1 MRHKKCSAAALL
13 LTAALMLSAVFGG
26 TVPARANVKEI
37 QDPRVT
43 SATVNPAAPG
53 VGSPFDVDLTFTQT
67 FDTGNTNSDSS
78 DIYTA
83 LSNNNIYAVF
93 DVGAETGSVSVSKSD
108 FSAKIETPDDDD
120 ESYPEGTGIV
130 TYHLYLPQRYLK
142 RMGSG
147 YGVLKFKITYCTD
160 AKGNDVVTYDNNDR
174 TKVPTYTVE
183 YLVFSKL
190 DSSSETENQG
200 QLTVSSYKLDH
211 SPVRE
216 GETFGLTLTV
226 KNTGSV
232 ACDNV
237 LSVLDLSGA
246 EGVSIRGE
254 TDTKT
259 LGNLSPGAAAT
270 VSYPLACL
278 AKMETGSYPVG
289 ISLSADDTDKSA
301 SKIYLP
307 ITGTKTGKD
316 DTGEVGDSKPQLII
330 ESYDFGG
337 KAVTGGQEFNLS
349 MNVRNTGSIPID
361 NCKMTVGSDTGDSD
375 SDKAPTT
382 GSIFTPSQSSNT
394 FFIKT
399 LGAGATVKK
408 EIALLPKADAAP
420 NSYGVI
426 VNFSYDA
433 VVDGKRQTLT
443 SQETITIPLSQPI
456 RFEIGEPALSNPFFA
471 GEAGQIS
478 VDYVNKGKSKVYNV
492 SVELAGNFDTE
503 EGTQYIG
510 NLDSGSSDTFQAA
523 LTPQKEGALSGTATF
538 SYEDASGKVTTVVR
552 EFSTEVQAAEA
563 PAMGGP
569 DGMNPEGKPGAGPQN
584 GGPGWKLWAGIAA
597 GVVVIIAGTVVFL
610 KKRKAKKLRL
620 LEETDDYDDEP
631 GGGA

>member
-1 MRHKKCSAAALL
+1 MRHKKSR
-13 LTAALMLSAVFGG
+13 TAALFLAASLAFSAAFGAAA
-26 TVPARANVKEI
+26 PARANVKEI

-43 SATVNPAAPG
+43 SATVTPAAPG

-67 FDTGNTNSDSS
+67 FDTKGSDSS
-78 DIYTA
+78 QIFNA
-83 LSNNNIYAVF
+83 LNISEARYAVF
-93 DVGAETGSVSVSKSD
+93 DIGAETGSVSVSKSD
-108 FSAKIETPDDDD
+108 FSAKIETSNSDDDD
-120 ESYPEGTGIV
+120 SYPEDTGIV

-147 YGVLKFKITYCTD
+147 YGVLKFKITYCED
-160 AKGNDVVTYDNNDR
+160 AKGNDVVTYDNN
-174 TKVPTYTVE
+174 KVPSYTVE

-190 DSSSETENQG
+190 DSSSDTEDQG

-226 KNTGSV
+226 KNTGSA
-232 ACDNV
+232 ACANV

-259 LGNLSPGAAAT
+259 LGNLSPGASAT
-270 VSYPLACL
+270 VNYPLACL
-278 AKMETGSYPVG
+278 SKMETGSYPVG

-337 KAVTGGQEFNLS
+337 KAVTGGQEFNLV
-349 MNVRNTGSIPID
+349 MNVRNTGSAAID

-382 GSIFTPSQSSNT
+382 GSVFTPSQSSNT
-394 FFIKT
+394 FFIPK
-399 LGAGATVKK
+399 LSAGATVKK
-408 EIALLPKADAAP
+408 TIALLPKADAAP

-456 RFEIGEPALSNPFFA
+456 RFEIGEPALSSPFFA
-471 GEAGQIS
+471 GEAGQVS

-492 SVELAGNFDTE
+492 SVELAGNFGTE
-503 EGTQYIG
+503 EGAQYIG
-510 NLDSGSSDTFQAA
+510 NVDSGASDTLQAA
-523 LTPQKEGALSGTATF
+523 LTPQKEGTLSGTATF
-538 SYEDASGKVTTVVR
+538 NYEDASGKVTTVVKK
-552 EFSTEVQAAEA
+552 FSTEVQAAEV
-563 PAMGGP
+563 PAAGGP
-569 DGMNPEGKPGAGPQN
+569 DGVNPDGTPGTGPQK
-584 GGPGWKLWAGIAA
+584 GGSGWKLWAGVAAGVIAIAA
-597 GVVVIIAGTVVFL
+597 GTAVFL

-620 LEETDDYDDEP
+620 LEESDDYDEP